1 MSDSK
6 ELNFGGPIDRT
17 PRANKTR
24 EKTAQRK
31 PWAPPSMLDA
41 PPAPD
46 GFKHRWIRSEVRGF
60 DDRKN
65 VSAKLREGWEF
76 VKAETILSEIG
87 ENDYPVISEG
97 KHAGLIGI
105 GGLVLARI
113 PEEILKSRAEY
124 FAKITQ
130 DRTDAIDRDL
140 MKEQHPDMPINI
152 DRQSRVTFGGSRK
165 K

>member
-1 MSDSK
+1 MLSLMNNWVIIFTDFTFQCVSSNEFPTFSK
-6 ELNFGGPIDRT
+6 FLRYIT
-17 PRANKTR
+17 
-24 EKTAQRK
+24 
-31 PWAPPSMLDA
+31 
-41 PPAPD
+41 
-46 GFKHRWIRSEVRGF
+46 WIF
-60 DDRKN
+60 
-65 VSAKLREGWEF
+65 
-76 VKAETILSEIG
+76 ETILSEIG
-87 ENDYPVISEG
+87 QNDYPVIHEG

-124 FAKITQ
+124 FRKITQ

>member
-1 MSDSK
+1 MEKIKTS
-6 ELNFGGPIDRT
+6 RT
-17 PRANKTR
+17 SESR
-24 EKTAQRK
+24 EKSSRK
-31 PWAPPSMLDA
+31 KDWSPPSSLDA
-41 PPAPD
+41 PAAPQGYAHRGIRTATA
-46 GFKHRWIRSEVRGF
+46 GFEDTG
-60 DDRKN
+60 N
-65 VSAKLREGWEF
+65 VSKKLREGWEF
-76 VKAETILSEIG
+76 VKAETVLSEIG

-124 FAKITQ
+124 FEKITQ

-152 DRQSRVTFGGSRK
+152 ERQSRVTFGGSRK